1 MNYSQLAPI
10 GVAIFFGAP
19 AVATETSRIEP
30 RLEEIVVSASPHA
43 KSEAEVAGSLN
54 IIDGEELRREA
65 ASTLGETLQNQIG
78 VHSSSFGPGVGVP
91 VIRGQSG
98 KRVEVLQ
105 NSTSVG
111 DVSDTSSDHA
121 VATEALLADRI
132 EILRGP
138 ATLRYGPGA
147 IGGVVNVIDNRI
159 HTRLVEGSQ
168 GAAEIRHN
176 SNNDETVAIGR
187 FDFSIG
193 NVGVHLDGVTRDSNN
208 IEIDGLANATV
219 DDPDETT
226 NGFIANSDREADSFS
241 LGLSWVGDRLVAGAS
256 VNRIDNS
263 YGVPPGA
270 HEHSHHEESHEEE
283 HEEEHGAEEGSEELF
298 TRINMDQTQYQGK
311 LLFPDLGG
319 YFDRLNIDLSYTDYR
334 HRELEIEEGVAH
346 VGTIFDADS
355 TEIRAELVH
364 NEISGWLGAFGVQYS
379 QRDFS
384 AVGEEA
390 FAPPSD
396 TERFGFYVLE
406 ETALGSASLEL
417 GARFDRQEIATAGI
431 SPIEHD
437 SYNLSVS
444 LLLPIA
450 DNQRFGFLLS
460 RSERAPVAEELFS
473 EGEHVATNTYEIGD
487 ANLDPE
493 SAINTELTWI
503 YDAEITARA
512 SIFYTW
518 FQDYIYA
525 MDTES
530 RFSHDLESEGF
541 SGIQA
546 CSNDIADFEN
556 NLEEF
561 EESIECFHYGQED
574 STFAGIEAEI
584 SIPVADKH
592 NLRVWGDYVRAK
604 LDENGDVPRMPPA
617 RLGASWDIRSA
628 NWFTQLSITHAFAQE
643 KPGEGQEETRGYTR
657 LDAHLSYNLG
667 DLALFIKGSNL
678 TQEKIRNSTS
688 LLRQL
693 APEPGRSITFGASYR
708 F

>member
-1 MNYSQLAPI
+1 MSYSQLAPI
-10 GVAIFFGAP
+10 GVVILIGTP
-19 AVATETSRIEP
+19 ALAAETASVKS

-54 IIDGEELRREA
+54 IIDGDELRREA
-65 ASTLGETLQNQIG
+65 TSTLGETLQNQIG

-98 KRVEVLQ
+98 KRVALLQ
-105 NSTSVG
+105 NSTSMG

-168 GAAEIRHN
+168 GATEIRHN
-176 SNNDETVAIGR
+176 SNNDETVVIGR
-187 FDFSIG
+187 FDFALG

-208 IEIDGLANATV
+208 VEIDGLANATV
-219 DDPDETT
+219 DDADETT
-226 NGFIANSDREADSFS
+226 HGFIANSDREADSFS

-256 VNRIDNS
+256 VNRIDNN
-263 YGVPPGA
+263 YGVPPGG
-270 HEHSHHEESHEEE
+270 HGHGHHEEAH
-283 HEEEHGAEEGSEELF
+283 AEEYGEELAGEDAEELF
-298 TRINMDQTQYQGK
+298 TRIDMDQTQYQGK
-311 LLFPDLGG
+311 LLLPDLGG

-355 TEIRAELVH
+355 TEVRAELVL
-364 NEISGWLGAFGVQYS
+364 NEMSGWLGAFGAQYS

-406 ETALGSASLEL
+406 ETSFGSASLEL
-417 GARFDRQEIATAGI
+417 GARFDRQEITTAGI
-431 SPIEHD
+431 SAIDHD
-437 SYNLSVS
+437 SYNLSAS
-444 LLLPIA
+444 LLLPIT

-460 RSERAPVAEELFS
+460 RSERAPVAEELLS

-487 ANLDPE
+487 ANLEQE
-493 SAINTELTWI
+493 SAINTELTWV
-503 YDAEITARA
+503 YDGEIKARA
-512 SIFYTW
+512 SLFYTW

-525 MDTES
+525 LDTES
-530 RFSHDLESEGF
+530 RFSHDLENEGF

-546 CSNDIADFEN
+546 CSMDIADFEN
-556 NLEEF
+556 NPEEL
-561 EESIECFHYGQED
+561 EESIECFNYVQED
-574 STFAGIEAEI
+574 ATFAGIEAELSLPI
-584 SIPVADKH
+584 TDGH
-592 NLRVWGDYVRAK
+592 NLRIWGDYVRAK
-604 LDENGDVPRMPPA
+604 LDKNGDVPRMPPA
-617 RLGASWDIRSA
+617 RLGASWDTHSD
-628 NWFTQLSITHAFAQE
+628 NWLAQLSITHAFAQE
-643 KPGEGQEETRGYTR
+643 KPGEGQEDTESYTR
-657 LDAHLSYNLG
+657 LDAHLAYNLG

-678 TQEKIRNSTS
+678 TKEKIRNSTS
-688 LLRQL
+688 FLRQL
-693 APEPGRSITFGASYR
+693 APEPGRAITFGASYH